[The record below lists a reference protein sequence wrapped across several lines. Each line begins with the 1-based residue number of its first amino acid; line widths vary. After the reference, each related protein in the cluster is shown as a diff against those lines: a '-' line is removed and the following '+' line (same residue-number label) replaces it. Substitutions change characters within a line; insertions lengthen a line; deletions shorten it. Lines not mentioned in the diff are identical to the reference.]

1 MNKKSQYISLRI
13 NELERAKIEALKG
26 RSTIS
31 HTIRKLIRE
40 SSPEGFKTPVKTN
53 ENIPLEQQ
61 ERLISD
67 WVESLT

>member
-40 SSPEGFKTPVKTN
+40 IEPIKPN
-53 ENIPLEQQ
+53 E
-61 ERLISD
+61 
-67 WVESLT
+67 VC